1 MNIICCIKQVP
12 ATESV
17 RFDPEKGTL
26 IREGIVSEINPYDLF
41 ALEAAV
47 TLKEATGG
55 RVTVISMGPPQA
67 EEAIRDAIT
76 RGADDGVL
84 LSDRAFA
91 GSDTLATSYI
101 LSKAIETLGNWDV
114 VVCGKQTTDG
124 DTAQVGPGIAVRLG
138 CPCITCVKGMKPVDP
153 KGLLIQR
160 CLEEGVYEVEVETP
174 ALVTIEMGAYTP
186 RVPSLKGK
194 MRAKK
199 AEVPVFTMERIGA
212 EDEKIGLAG
221 SPTSVDSTYVPEF
234 KGTHELIEGTP
245 EEQVSTLMKI
255 FKEAGL

>member
-12 ATESV
+12 ATDSV

-26 IREGIVSEINPYDLF
+26 IREGLEAEINPYDLF

-47 TLKEATGG
+47 QLKEVSGG
-55 RVTVISMGPPQA
+55 KVTVISMGPPQA
-67 EEAIRDAIT
+67 EEAIREAIT
-76 RGADDGVL
+76 RGADQGVL

-101 LSKAIETLGNWDV
+101 LARAIETIGDWDI

-124 DTAQVGPGIAVRLG
+124 DTAQVGPGLAVRLN
-138 CPCITCVKGMKPVDP
+138 CPCVTCVEGIEPMEGKRLSIK
-153 KGLLIQR
+153 R
-160 CLEEGVYEVEVETP
+160 RLEEGVYTVEVDSP
-174 ALVTIEMGAYTP
+174 LVVTIEMGAYNP

-199 AEVPVFTMERIGA
+199 AEIPIFTKDDIGA
-212 EDEKIGLAG
+212 EAEKMGLEG

-234 KGTHELIEGTP
+234 KGVHEFIEGTP
-245 EEQVSTLMKI
+245 QEQVAALMKI
-255 FKEAGL
+255 FKEAGI